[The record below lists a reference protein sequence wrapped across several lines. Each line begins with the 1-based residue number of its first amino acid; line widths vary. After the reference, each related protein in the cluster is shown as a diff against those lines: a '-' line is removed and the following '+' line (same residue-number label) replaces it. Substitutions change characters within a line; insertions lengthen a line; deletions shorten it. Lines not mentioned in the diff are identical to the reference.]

1 MKHWGSALSFF
12 KRGGRR
18 RRSSYA
24 HPGMRYELVN
34 RRVRSARNDLS
45 GNREADTPLYV
56 YVQSPLCTYALL
68 HHHVKFTIHSCI
80 ITFTLLC
87 NICTYILTF
96 CIKPS

>member
-45 GNREADTPLYV
+45 GNRDVDTPLYV
-56 YVQSPLCTYALL
+56 YVPNSLCTFALL
-68 HHHVKFTIHSCI
+68 H
-80 ITFTLLC
+80 TLHFHG
-87 NICTYILTF
+87 IASARIYDIST
-96 CIKPS
+96 CIKLLSLQI